1 MIFIS
6 GVHGVGKTYFCNKVS
21 QKLGIKTYSASMLI
35 AEKKKKGF
43 SADKLISDIDINQQ
57 YLKCAVDE
65 LRTLENSFILD
76 GHFCLLN
83 EKGEITRVPEDTF
96 YELKPDNIIL
106 LTEDPNIIAARR
118 KERDGIEYSVE
129 EIQLFQN
136 AEAAYAAEI
145 ADMLSIPILISQGKH
160 DADMTLQYIADIVRN
175 KVE

>member
-1 MIFIS
+1 M
-6 GVHGVGKTYFCNKVS
+6 
-21 QKLGIKTYSASMLI
+21 
-35 AEKKKKGF
+35 
-43 SADKLISDIDINQQ
+43 
-57 YLKCAVDE
+57 KCAVDE

-83 EKGEITRVPEDTF
+83 EKGEITRIPEDTF
-96 YELKPDNIIL
+96 CELKPDNIIL
-106 LTEDPNIIAARR
+106 LTEDPSIIADRR

-129 EIQLFQN
+129 EIQSFQN